1 MCTDLTLI
9 VNSFILSDLQLY
21 LFGFSAIH
29 SRFFIGVEN
38 LEGANYYYKVEVV
51 IEEKEEWVPAVVLK
65 NDFVVIIIRVII
77 VLSLG

>member
-9 VNSFILSDLQLY
+9 VNAYILSDLQLY
-21 LFGFSAIH
+21 LFEFSAIH

-51 IEEKEEWVPAVVLK
+51 IEEQEE
-65 NDFVVIIIRVII
+65 
-77 VLSLG
+77 

>member
-9 VNSFILSDLQLY
+9 VNTYILSDLQLY
-21 LFGFSAIH
+21 LLEFSAMH

-51 IEEKEEWVPAVVLK
+51 IEEQEE
-65 NDFVVIIIRVII
+65 
-77 VLSLG
+77 